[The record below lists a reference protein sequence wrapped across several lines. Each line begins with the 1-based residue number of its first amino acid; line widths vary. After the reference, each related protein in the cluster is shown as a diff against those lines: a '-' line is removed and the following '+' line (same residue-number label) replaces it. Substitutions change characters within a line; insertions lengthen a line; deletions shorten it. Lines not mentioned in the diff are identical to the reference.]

1 MSDMG
6 MNVLLIPNH
15 ANVIHTKTGTLMIHV
30 YQDDDLYKLQ
40 ADVQKPKHVK
50 TTRKTPLSKASL
62 GLWHH

>member
-50 TTRKTPLSKASL
+50 TA
-62 GLWHH
+62 